1 MTRWLACILT
11 ATLTAVATPVP
22 HARAQE
28 PAGSSTPTSELASA
42 PREEAGSEP
51 AATTGSSDAPAVT
64 PTPGEAEAARA
75 HFRMGVDF
83 YRERNFR
90 AALIEFQRAYR
101 AAPHYKLLY
110 NLGQAS
116 VELQEYAPA
125 IDYLSGYLH
134 AGRSEIDEARRKEVE
149 QTILELEA
157 RIATVTIEGEQG
169 ANIFVDDTLIGRAPL
184 DRLVRVGAGRRRFSA
199 ERANGQ
205 RSERVLDVAAGDHLT
220 VQLNFDETG
229 DEPPAVTDDALGAT
243 SDMPD
248 GPSPA
253 IPWAIATTAVLAAGA
268 GTVAV
273 LTALAQ
279 KDYKDERRR
288 ETTKNQL
295 DSLREDAE
303 TKALITDVLLS
314 ATLAAGIVTTVLILT
329 DLGGG
334 GSEASDYAA
343 APVKLTIGPGSLG
356 LSGTL

>member
-1 MTRWLACILT
+1 MTRWLAS
-11 ATLTAVATPVP
+11 TLIA
-22 HARAQE
+22 
-28 PAGSSTPTSELASA
+28 LALSA
-42 PREEAGSEP
+42 
-51 AATTGSSDAPAVT
+51 APAVHAQDSGSEAK
-64 PTPGEAEAARA
+64 PDDAAAASAEGEAKPAEGGTPATAPTQGDEAAARA

-125 IDYLSGYLH
+125 IDYLSGYLR
-134 AGRSEIDEARRKEVE
+134 AGRGEIDEARRKEVE

-157 RIATVTIEGEQG
+157 RIATVTIEGEDG
-169 ANIFVDDTLIGRAPL
+169 ASIYVDDTLIGRAPL
-184 DRLVRVGAGRRRFSA
+184 DRLVRVGAGRRRFA
-199 ERANGQ
+199 AQRENGQ
-205 RSERVLDVAAGDHLT
+205 RTEQVLDVAAGDHVT
-220 VQLNFDETG
+220 VALSFD
-229 DEPPAVTDDALGAT
+229 DVPEPAAGDDAIGAT
-243 SDMPD
+243 ADMPA

-253 IPWAIATTAVLAAGA
+253 IPWAIATTAVLAAGSA
-268 GTVAV
+268 TAAI

-329 DLGGG
+329 DA
-334 GSEASDYAA
+334 GSGPEVNDYAS
-343 APVKLTIGPGSLG
+343 APVRVTFGPGSLG
-356 LSGTL
+356 VSGAL

>member
-1 MTRWLACILT
+1 MTRRLACILT
-11 ATLTAVATPVP
+11 ASLASSLTTLALSVP
-22 HARAQE
+22 HARAQQATGDG
-28 PAGSSTPTSELASA
+28 AGELATTPA
-42 PREEAGSEP
+42 EQAEAEP
-51 AATTGSSDAPAVT
+51 AATGSDAPAAK

-116 VELQEYAPA
+116 VELQEYAAA

-134 AGRSEIDEARRKEVE
+134 AGRGEIDEARRTEVE
-149 QTILELEA
+149 QTILELEG
-157 RIATVTIEGEQG
+157 RIATVTIEGEEG
-169 ANIFVDDTLIGRAPL
+169 ASIFVDDTLIGRAPL
-184 DRLVRVGAGRRRFSA
+184 DRLVRVGAGRRRFAA
-199 ERANGQ
+199 ERATGQ

-220 VQLNFDETG
+220 VQLSFDEG
-229 DEPPAVTDDALGAT
+229 SDEPPAVSDDALGAT
-243 SDMPD
+243 SDMPE

-334 GSEASDYAA
+334 SEARDYAA
-343 APVKLTIGPGSLG
+343 APLKLTIGPGALG

>member
-1 MTRWLACILT
+1 MTRWLACILI
-11 ATLTAVATPVP
+11 ALGLSAA
-22 HARAQE
+22 ARAHAQA
-28 PAGSSTPTSELASA
+28 PAGEASPEGA
-42 PREEAGSEP
+42 EAGSAPATEAGGAP
-51 AATTGSSDAPAVT
+51 AATPSAAD
-64 PTPGEAEAARA
+64 EEAARA

-101 AAPHYKLLY
+101 TAPHYKLLY

-125 IDYLSGYLH
+125 IDYLSGYLR
-134 AGRSEIDEARRKEVE
+134 AGRGEIDEARRKEVE
-149 QTILELEA
+149 QTILELET
-157 RIATVTIEGEQG
+157 RIATVTIEGEEG
-169 ANIFVDDTLIGRAPL
+169 ASIFVDDTLIGRAPL
-184 DRLVRVGAGRRRFSA
+184 DRVIRIGAGRRRFA
-199 ERANGQ
+199 AQRENGQ
-205 RSERVLDVAAGDHLT
+205 RSERVLDVAAGDHMTVHLT
-220 VQLNFDETG
+220 FEDG
-229 DEPPAVTDDALGAT
+229 SDEPPAVSDDALGAT

-268 GTVAV
+268 TTAAV
-273 LTALAQ
+273 LTQLAQ

-295 DSLREDAE
+295 DQLRDDAE

-329 DLGGG
+329 DLDS

-343 APVKLTIGPGSLG
+343 APLKLTFGPGALG
-356 LSGTL
+356 LSGAL